1 MKLFECQNC
10 GQPLYFENTTCE
22 SCGLRLG
29 YLPERALVTAL
40 EEADGLLRA
49 LAAPG
54 ERYQFCANAQHN
66 VCNWLVNCDQAEVF
80 CAACRHNRTIPD
92 LMGSENLGHWR
103 KIEFAKHRLFYSLL
117 RLRLPLA
124 TRLEDPNGLAFDFL
138 SNPIG
143 AAAAHSRVLT
153 GHASGL
159 ITLNVA
165 EADDPERERQRK
177 SMGEPYRTL
186 LGHFR
191 HEIAHYYWDR
201 LVADS
206 PRVDEF
212 RRLFGDERED
222 YEASLQRHYADGP
235 ATDWPERFVTSYASS
250 HPWEDF
256 AETWAHYFHMVDT
269 LETAFAFGLRLRPK
283 VAKGADLSAAIDF
296 DPYISE
302 MDRIIDAWLPLTFA
316 ANSLNRS
323 MGQPDL
329 YPFRRAA
336 AGDLEAD
343 VHPRSHS
350 RRGFRPPARKL
361 RRRCI
366 ARGCRR
372 AQALDRVAA
381 IDGLSS
387 LAGPGHRA
395 KVPTPRP
402 GRAGSGKPPGFVAC
416 GPIVRSGGETASA
429 VVGPKI
435 ALKIA

>member
-10 GQPLYFENTTCE
+10 GQPLYFENTACE

-29 YLPERALVTAL
+29 YLPERETVTAL
-40 EEADGLLRA
+40 EAEEADGSWRA
-49 LAAPG
+49 LAVPG
-54 ERYQFCANAQHN
+54 ERYRLCANAVHN
-66 VCNWLVNCDQAEVF
+66 VCNWLVPADAAEVF

-92 LMGSENLGHWR
+92 LTGPENLERWR

-117 RLRLPLA
+117 RLRLPLEIR
-124 TRLEDPNGLAFDFL
+124 TEESNGLAFDFL
-138 SNPIG
+138 SSPVG
-143 AAAAHSRVLT
+143 ASRGEAPVMT

-191 HEIAHYYWDR
+191 HEMAHYYWDR

-206 PRVDEF
+206 PAIDEF

-222 YEASLQRHYADGP
+222 YGQSLQRHYANGP
-235 ATDWPERFVTSYASS
+235 AADWPDRFVTAYASS

-256 AETWAHYFHMVDT
+256 AENWAHYFHMVDT

-296 DPYISE
+296 DPYVSE

-316 ANSLNRS
+316 VNSINRS

-329 YPFRRAA
+329 YPF
-336 AGDLEAD
+336 
-343 VHPRSHS
+343 VV
-350 RRGFRPPARKL
+350 PPPVIWKL
-361 RRRCI
+361 TFI
-366 ARGCRR
+366 HNQIHA
-372 AQALDRVAA
+372 V
-381 IDGLSS
+381 SS
-387 LAGPGHRA
+387 L
-395 KVPTPRP
+395 RP
-402 GRAGSGKPPGFVAC
+402 SDSGDNAL
-416 GPIVRSGGETASA
+416 RA
-429 VVGPKI
+429 VVAG
-435 ALKIA
+435 LKRSVGTPQPTS